1 MGAAASNTLAVPGA
15 TLCYETRGAGPM
27 FLLIGGGPT
36 DAAAFEGLAAALA
49 SRFTVVSYDP
59 RGNSRSKLDGP
70 PSDQWVETHAD
81 DAHRLLGALGTEPAA
96 VLGDGTGALVGL
108 ELVTRNPAQVHTL
121 VAFEPPALHLLP
133 DADALR
139 EDAEALHGTYRRAGA
154 AAAFAAWRPGP
165 TAAALATNAREAG
178 NFAYYVEHVLLP
190 FGDYRI
196 EVGALAAASTR
207 IVVATAPQPA
217 HRPAGRAALA
227 LAALLGKETVT
238 LPAAPTAPAADEL
251 AAALTRAAIP
261 D

>member
-1 MGAAASNTLAVPGA
+1 MGAVASNTLAVPGA
-15 TLCYETRGAGPM
+15 TLYHETRGAGPM

-36 DAAAFEGLAAALA
+36 DASAFERLAAALA

-81 DAHRLLGALGTEPAA
+81 DAHRLLGALGTEPAF

-108 ELVTRNPAQVHTL
+108 ELVIRHPAQVHTL

-139 EDAEALHGTYRRAGA
+139 DDAEALHETYRRAGA
-154 AAAFAAWRPGP
+154 PAALAAWRHGR
-165 TAAALATNAREAG
+165 TAQAPVTDAREAG

-196 EVGALAAASTR
+196 ELDALAAASTR
-207 IVVATAPQPA
+207 IVVATAPQPG

-238 LPAAPTAPAADEL
+238 LPAAPTIAAPDEL
-251 AAALTRAAIP
+251 AAALTPAVTA

>member
-15 TLCYETRGAGPM
+15 TLYYETRGAGPM

-36 DAAAFEGLAAALA
+36 DASAFEGLAAALA

-81 DAHRLLGALGTEPAA
+81 DAHRLLGTLGTEPAY

-108 ELVTRNPAQVHTL
+108 ELVIRQPAQVHTL
-121 VAFEPPALHLLP
+121 VAFEPPALDLLP

-139 EDAEALHGTYRRAGA
+139 EDAEALYDTYRRDGA
-154 AAAFAAWRPGP
+154 PAAMAAWRHGPATAPVP
-165 TAAALATNAREAG
+165 TARTTG

-190 FGDYRI
+190 FGDYR
-196 EVGALAAASTR
+196 VDVAALAAASTR
-207 IVVATAPQPA
+207 IVVATAPDPTS
-217 HRPAGRAALA
+217 RPAGRAALA
-227 LAALLGKETVT
+227 LAASLGKEAVT
-238 LPAAPTAPAADEL
+238 LPGPPVWTAAFADALAPHVTAA
-251 AAALTRAAIP
+251 
-261 D
+261 